1 MNDRGSAAAAT
12 GETERLRAVYGGR
25 VARQTAAGLYSPAND
40 AHLFA
45 IQGRQRALL
54 RRLRD
59 EGLWPLAGK
68 DILELGCGRGN
79 VLLELLG
86 YEATPSRL
94 HGIDLL
100 AERVAEAQARL
111 PHLALSAASGAR
123 LPYADRS
130 FDLVLQF
137 TVFSS
142 ILDRAICYTV
152 ANEIRRVVRPGGAI
166 LWYDFWINPTNKQT
180 RGIGPG
186 EIQSYFPGCRFTFD
200 RITLAPPLA
209 RRLVPISWSGALL
222 LENLRFLNTHYLA
235 IIRPIE

>member
-1 MNDRGSAAAAT
+1 MMDAGAR
-12 GETERLRAVYGGR
+12 ETTRIRDAYSGR
-25 VARQTAAGLYSPAND
+25 VARLTEAGLYSPANE

-54 RRLRD
+54 RALRR
-59 EGLWPLAGK
+59 EGFWPLDDK
-68 DILELGCGRGN
+68 DVLEVGCGGGN

-86 YEATPSRL
+86 YEANPERL
-94 HGIDLL
+94 RGVDLL
-100 AERVAEAQARL
+100 AERVAVAGRRL
-111 PHLALSAASGAR
+111 PHLALGCASGEH

-142 ILDRAICYTV
+142 ILDRRICYTV
-152 ANEIRRVVRPGGAI
+152 ANEIRRVLRPGGAI
-166 LWYDFWINPTNKQT
+166 LWYDFWINPVNKQT
-180 RGIGPG
+180 RGIRPA
-186 EIQSYFPGCRFTFD
+186 EIRRYFPNSRYRFD

-222 LENLRFLNTHYLA
+222 LENLGFLNTHYLA